1 MSPQVE
7 VPFPEGSNGVM
18 GKPAHPMQ
26 SRHLTAGVYV
36 PTPAFFNEDA
46 LESLDLTTL
55 ARHAVR
61 LANAGVTGLAVQGSN
76 GEAVHLTDSERAA
89 VIKTTR
95 KALDEAGYTSMP
107 LIVGTGAQS
116 TMQTIGLCRQA
127 AECGGDAVLVLPP
140 AYYQGLFDSDT
151 VVSFFKDVADASPLP
166 VLLYNFPGAV
176 GGLDLNSDLLIKLGQ
191 EHPNI
196 IGAKFTCGNT
206 GKLGRVASAF
216 GDTKKTAGRRATN
229 GTHQSSPPANFLCFA
244 GSGDFMIPALSIGAA
259 GVIGGIANVAPKA
272 VVKLYE
278 AFKDGQLEEA
288 ERLQQVIAQGD
299 WNAIQSGIIGVKVCL
314 QDYEGYGGWARKP
327 LPRPEGESR
336 KKIVEGFKELME
348 MEKAI

>member
-1 MSPQVE
+1 MPSS
-7 VPFPEGSNGVM
+7 EGSNGAM
-18 GKPAHPMQ
+18 GRPTYLTR
-26 SRHLTAGVYV
+26 SRHITPGVYV
-36 PTPAFFNEDA
+36 PTPAFFNDDA
-46 LESLDLTTL
+46 LESLDLDAL
-55 ARHAVR
+55 AHHAVR

-95 KALDEAGYTSMP
+95 KALDEAGYRSMP

-116 TMQTIGLCRQA
+116 TVQTIDRCRQA
-127 AECGGDAVLVLPP
+127 AACGGDAVLVLPP
-140 AYYQGLFDSDT
+140 GYYQGLFDNDT
-151 VVSFFKDVADASPLP
+151 VVSFFKEVADASPLP

-176 GGLDLNSDLLIKLGQ
+176 AGLDLNSDLLIKLGQ

-206 GKLGRVASAF
+206 GKLGRVASATR
-216 GDTKKTAGRRATN
+216 DEKSTT
-229 GTHQSSPPANFLCFA
+229 GTEENHGPRCSSPSTDFLCFA
-244 GSGDFMIPALSIGAA
+244 GSGDFLIPALSIGAA

-278 AFKDGQLEEA
+278 SFTNGQLQEA
-288 ERLQQVIAQGD
+288 ERLQQIIARGD
-299 WNAIQSGIIGVKVCL
+299 WNAIQSGIVGVKMCL

-327 LPRPEGESR
+327 LPRPKGESR

-348 MEKAI
+348 LEKSI